1 MPVLKKL
8 LDILSGVSAAPKA
21 AACKGLLLRMGLSWL
36 ISQAQT
42 LPDVIGDVMLQV
54 HANVVK

>member
-21 AACKGLLLRMGLSWL
+21 AACKGLLLRMRLSRL
-36 ISQAQT
+36 VSQAQA
-42 LPDVIGDVMLQV
+42 LPDVFGDVVLQV
-54 HANVVK
+54 HANIVK